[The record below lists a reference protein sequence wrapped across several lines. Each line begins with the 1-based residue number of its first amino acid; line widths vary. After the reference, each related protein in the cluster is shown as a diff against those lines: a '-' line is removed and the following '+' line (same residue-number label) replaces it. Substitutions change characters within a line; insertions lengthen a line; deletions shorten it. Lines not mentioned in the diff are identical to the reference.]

1 MPYRKI
7 NKMTCKVCGTDA
19 QFNIHVIKEM
29 MFGFRDEFNY
39 LECLHCGCFQI
50 EHIPSN
56 MEKYYPANYYSFQ
69 SENKKEI
76 KLNYF
81 KTLQFNQISGYKKT
95 LPGAIVSYK
104 YSSEIY
110 HWFKFLQVSKKES
123 NILDIGCGQGELL
136 KDLFVVGFQKLTGI
150 DPYIEKD
157 IRYNQSLHVYK
168 KEVFDVREKYDLVMM
183 HHSFEHMADQPEVLN
198 KIHQILNQEGKL
210 LIRIPVISKPLI
222 EKYGMDMVSLDAP
235 RHFFIHTIKSI
246 NLLLAKAGFSIYR
259 TEFDSQ
265 AFEFIASEQYKRGIS
280 IYDPNSYFTNPKKSV
295 FTKEDILNYKKQIN
309 KLNADNQGST
319 AVFYI
324 QKST

>member
-1 MPYRKI
+1 MKCKI
-7 NKMTCKVCGTDA
+7 CDTNDS
-19 QFNIHVIKEM
+19 FNIHVIKEM
-29 MFGFRDEFNY
+29 MFGFKDEFNY

-50 EHIPSN
+50 ENIPSN

-69 SENKKEI
+69 SEQKKKT

-81 KTLQFNQISGYKKT
+81 KTLQFNQISGYKKS

-104 YSSEIY
+104 YTSEIY
-110 HWFKFLQVSKKES
+110 HWFKFLHVNKKEA

-136 KDLFVVGFQKLTGI
+136 KDLFTVGFQKLTGI

-157 IRYNQSLHVYK
+157 IHYNPKLNVYK
-168 KEVFDVREKYDLVMM
+168 KEVFDVNEKFDLIMM
-183 HHSFEHMADQPEVLN
+183 HHSFEHMANEPEVLN
-198 KIHQILNQEGKL
+198 KINQILHPDGKL

-222 EKYGMDMVSLDAP
+222 EKYGVDMVSLDAP

-246 NLLLAKAGFSIYR
+246 HLLLAKTGFSVYR

-265 AFEFIASEQYKRGIS
+265 PFEIIASEQYKKGIS
-280 IYDPNSYFTNPKKSV
+280 IYDPKSYFSDPKNSE

-309 KLNADNQGST
+309 KLNAEHQGST

-324 QKST
+324 KKSA